1 MIKDK
6 KSLKATTP
14 SRRKFFK
21 TAAKAGAV
29 AAATVA
35 MPNIATAGS
44 HATVLKMQAAW
55 PSGANIFFEMAQD
68 YCNMVSDMSGGSL
81 KIDLQPVNA
90 IVKTSEIG
98 AAVSDGIVDMGH
110 WVTAY
115 WYGKNAASSLFG
127 TGPSYGMSSQEVMG
141 WMEYGGG
148 RKLYEETLASV
159 GYNYTGFFH
168 MPMPAQPFGWFKKN
182 VTKVSDV
189 KGMKYRTVGLAT
201 NVLTAMGMVVRQLPG
216 GEIQPAMKTGLIDA
230 AEFNNPTSDSQFGMQ
245 DVSKH
250 YHLGSFHQS
259 QEMFE
264 IPMNTKRLNSLSPAN
279 QAILKNAA
287 YAANTDNYFK
297 ALVRYSDSLAM
308 LMNEHKVNVYQTS
321 DEILAEQLKGWDKVI
336 GEFSAKDAFFKKI
349 VDSQKA
355 YAKKVMKYLL
365 MNQPNYRLAYENEFG
380 PIAKVKI

>member
-1 MIKDK
+1 MSKDK
-6 KSLKATTP
+6 KIKGVKTP

-21 TAAKAGAV
+21 VAAATGAA

-35 MPNIATAGS
+35 MPNIALGAPMT
-44 HATVLKMQAAW
+44 LKMQAAW
-55 PSGANIFFEMAQD
+55 PSGANIFFEMAKD
-68 YCNMVSDMSGGSL
+68 YCDMVGAMSGGEL
-81 KIDLQPVNA
+81 KIDLQPVGA
-90 IVKTSEIG
+90 IVKTSEVG
-98 AAVSDGIVDMGH
+98 QAVSSGVVDMGH

-115 WYGKNAASSLFG
+115 WYGKNAAASLFG

-148 RKLYEETLASV
+148 RKLYDETLAKV
-159 GYNYTGFFH
+159 GFDYIGFFH

-201 NVLTAMGMVVRQLPG
+201 DVLTAMGMVVRNLPG

-264 IPMNTKRLNSLSPAN
+264 IPMNKKKYNSMDPKH
-279 QAILKNAA
+279 QAILK
-287 YAANTDNYFK
+287 
-297 ALVRYSDSLAM
+297 LSLI
-308 LMNEHKVNVYQTS
+308 H
-321 DEILAEQLKGWDKVI
+321 I
-336 GEFSAKDAFFKKI
+336 
-349 VDSQKA
+349 
-355 YAKKVMKYLL
+355 
-365 MNQPNYRLAYENEFG
+365 
-380 PIAKVKI
+380 